1 MVMAYPVNYKNIT
14 PQIAF
19 YGEIVE
25 AHRQAEAYLLG
36 FKWCVKVKDSFLYYS
51 LGKVFSIFLFEID
64 NLQSA
69 NDNSLWVIVGD
80 IPSMY
85 LDVYGPKSTREVLE
99 DYIRLAED
107 WIAAM
112 QTKKS
117 VEGCF
122 PFNAEPTVELT
133 QLLQSKVSFMKNTL
147 LEHIDDVQLDL
158 SK

>member
-1 MVMAYPVNYKNIT
+1 MAYPVNYKNIS

-51 LGKVFSIFLFEID
+51 LDKVFSIFLFEID

-69 NDNSLWVIVGD
+69 NDNFLWVIVGD

-99 DYIRLAED
+99 DYIRLAEN
-107 WIAAM
+107 WIATIQAGDP
-112 QTKKS
+112 
-117 VEGCF
+117 VENCF
-122 PFNAEPTVELT
+122 PFNAEPTIELA

-147 LEHIDDVQLDL
+147 LAHIDDVQLHL
-158 SK
+158 NK